1 MCESVRVASAH
12 LTVIAQSICKSCVCV
27 GGNGATSGEFN
38 CEHTVGLIIRP
49 FQGEAFGARN

>member
-1 MCESVRVASAH
+1 MSESVRVASAN
-12 LTVIAQSICKSCVCV
+12 LTCDCPIDLQKL

-49 FQGEAFGARN
+49 FQGEAFGAWN